1 MESHPICILKTH
13 IRGEML
19 NIYCSPTGYQ
29 LPRMGG
35 KTKVPAVS
43 TLGKEMWNV
52 SKGEEQAA

>member
-1 MESHPICILKTH
+1 
-13 IRGEML
+13 ML

-29 LPRMGG
+29 LPRIGG